1 MNLEDY
7 NKKIRYK
14 NYISIILSLLLF
26 ITCGAGITLLSY
38 LLCG

>member
-7 NKKIRYK
+7 NKKMRYK
-14 NYISIILSLLLF
+14 NYISIILALLLF
-26 ITCGAGITLLSY
+26 IICGAIITFLSY